1 MYVNTT
7 YNHIYYE
14 AMHTQYY
21 HARQTEMFA
30 NVHYV
35 PIRQTYCS
43 SYIPHIRYVLLISTS
58 FLVRAYKG

>member
-1 MYVNTT
+1 MYANTT

-21 HARQTEMFA
+21 HARQTEMSA

-43 SYIPHIRYVLLISTS
+43 SYVHTTYTVCS
-58 FLVRAYKG
+58 AY